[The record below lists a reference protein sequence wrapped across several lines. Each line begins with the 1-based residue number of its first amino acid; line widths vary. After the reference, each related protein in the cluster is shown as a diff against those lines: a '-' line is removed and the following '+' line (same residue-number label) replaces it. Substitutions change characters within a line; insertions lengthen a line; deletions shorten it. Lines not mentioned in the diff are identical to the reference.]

1 MEFID
6 FFLHI
11 DQHLAEIIRNYGT
24 YTYIILFA
32 VIFLETGIIV
42 SPFLPGDSLIF
53 AAALFAAKGE
63 LDINILATI
72 IPLAAIMGDTVN
84 YSIGKFIGPKI
95 FTKEKSFFF
104 NRDYLNRTQ
113 RYYEKHGGKTLII
126 ARFMPI
132 FRTFAPF
139 VAGVGKMRFRRF
151 ISFSVAGGLLWT
163 LLFTFAGYY
172 FGNLQI
178 VKENFTL
185 VILAVVFVPMIPFG
199 VQYLIK
205 RCCRTREI
213 DTL

>member
-132 FRTFAPF
+132 FRTLAPF

-151 ISFSVAGGLLWT
+151 ISFSVAGGLFWT

-172 FGNLQI
+172 FGNLQV

-185 VILAVVFVPMIPFG
+185 VILAVVFVPMIPFA